1 AVLEQL
7 NASTAGVS
15 VAKSAY
21 WPRLDSLWQ
30 SNRGTVNNI
39 FGQVLPMSVIPAMS
53 GPVLT
58 SASSQSVWGSATGAL
73 FSWEPFDFGL
83 RRAAVRAAD
92 AAVVRARAD
101 EALTRLDVQSA
112 VGAAFLAVVIAEQ
125 AVVAAGADVARRDV
139 LARAVHTLAENQL
152 RPGAD
157 ASRADAE

>member
-1 AVLEQL
+1 MEQVT
-7 NASTAGVS
+7 ASAAGVT
-15 VAKSAY
+15 VARAGY
-21 WPRLDSLWQ
+21 LPRLDSLWQ
-30 SNRGTVNNI
+30 SNRATANNI
-39 FGQVLPMSVIPAMS
+39 FGQLLPQSVMPAIT
-53 GPVLT
+53 GPVLS

-125 AVVAAGADVARRDV
+125 AVVAAGADVERRDV
-139 LARAVHTLAENQL
+139 LARAVHTLARRRMPIEA
-152 RPGAD
+152 RTTA
-157 ASRADAE
+157 